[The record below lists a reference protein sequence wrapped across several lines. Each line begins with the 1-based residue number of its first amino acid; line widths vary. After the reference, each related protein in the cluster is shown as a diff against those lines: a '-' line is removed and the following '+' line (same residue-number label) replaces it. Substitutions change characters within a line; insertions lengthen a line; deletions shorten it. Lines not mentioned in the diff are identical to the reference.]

1 VSGPVSDP
9 VAEALREL
17 RREYHAESP
26 ARVAELRR
34 VLAALA
40 GGEERAE
47 TELTMLCHR
56 LAGSGGAY
64 GFPKV
69 SVAAREMERML
80 QSEPHWTPARL
91 AELEAGIREI
101 EEAFAQ
107 GSPD

>member
-1 VSGPVSDP
+1 MSNPVED
-9 VAEALREL
+9 ALREL

-34 VLAALA
+34 VLTSLA
-40 GGEERAE
+40 GGDERAE
-47 TELTMLCHR
+47 TELTVLCHR

-64 GFPKV
+64 GFPTV
-69 SVAAREMERML
+69 SVTARTMERLL

-101 EEAFAQ
+101 EDAFAR
-107 GSPD
+107 GGPG

>member
-1 VSGPVSDP
+1 VSGPAGDP

-34 VLAALA
+34 VLALLS
-40 GGEERAE
+40 GGDERAE
-47 TELTMLCHR
+47 TDLTVLCHR

-64 GFPKV
+64 GFPGV
-69 SVAAREMERML
+69 SVAARAMERLL

-91 AELEAGIREI
+91 AELEAGIQDI
-101 EEAFAQ
+101 EDAFAR
-107 GSPD
+107 GGPS